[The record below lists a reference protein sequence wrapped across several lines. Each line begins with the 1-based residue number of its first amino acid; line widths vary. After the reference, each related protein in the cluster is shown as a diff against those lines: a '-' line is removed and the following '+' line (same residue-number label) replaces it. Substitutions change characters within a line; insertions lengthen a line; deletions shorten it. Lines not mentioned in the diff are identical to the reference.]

1 MIVTSQLP
9 DLVDLFDSLSP
20 PEQNVGLGRFCARP
34 VLACP
39 ACSIGKDVDGCPALL
54 VATDNAAPGP
64 VHPIVLESFRVMHM
78 VSCRVHEGADS
89 ENERTLSIVQC
100 TTRDRVTQEYFLRA
114 LYPIIASLPAR
125 PHREDVARSVD
136 RLLEL
141 FRQMLSA
148 PRRAVSGL
156 WAELFVISEASS
168 PEVMLR
174 SWRSIPEEKFD
185 FSMSSD
191 RVDVKSSAGTRIHHF
206 SLDQLRPVPPLQSVV
221 VSLLVERA
229 EGGASAIELVD
240 AIRSRVHE
248 SGLLLR
254 LDQVVAETIGQDW
267 RSLSDIRFAV
277 DVARASLRIISAREI
292 PSVAVPIPPELSS
305 VHFKVDLTAIA
316 VGPSSQIPTGSTL
329 FTALPAT

>member
-1 MIVTSQLP
+1 
-9 DLVDLFDSLSP
+9 P

-54 VATDNAAPGP
+54 VATDNAAPGA
-64 VHPIVLESFRVMHM
+64 VHPIVLESFRVMHV

-141 FRQMLSA
+141 FRQMSSA

-191 RVDVKSSAGTRIHHF
+191 RVDVKS
-206 SLDQLRPVPPLQSVV
+206 
-221 VSLLVERA
+221 
-229 EGGASAIELVD
+229 
-240 AIRSRVHE
+240 
-248 SGLLLR
+248 
-254 LDQVVAETIGQDW
+254 
-267 RSLSDIRFAV
+267 
-277 DVARASLRIISAREI
+277 
-292 PSVAVPIPPELSS
+292 
-305 VHFKVDLTAIA
+305 
-316 VGPSSQIPTGSTL
+316 
-329 FTALPAT
+329 